1 MSQLDRCI
9 FLDNQNVKYISEDP
23 GLLVLVLWWVLFHYK
38 VKETKIIFI
47 NLFHSSASTCII
59 LKVQRWY
66 YYLQISFKTV
76 GIRIY
81 FFFMQLWHIFFFKI
95 GNHREI
101 IKIQTCCRHRTRTDS
116 YRYLVLLNCLVYLS
130 DLCDL

>member
-81 FFFMQLWHIFFFKI
+81 FFSCNSDTFFFQDWQSQRNYK
-95 GNHREI
+95 N
-101 IKIQTCCRHRTRTDS
+101 S
-116 YRYLVLLNCLVYLS
+116 NLLSTSNKDRQLPVPS
-130 DLCDL
+130 IA